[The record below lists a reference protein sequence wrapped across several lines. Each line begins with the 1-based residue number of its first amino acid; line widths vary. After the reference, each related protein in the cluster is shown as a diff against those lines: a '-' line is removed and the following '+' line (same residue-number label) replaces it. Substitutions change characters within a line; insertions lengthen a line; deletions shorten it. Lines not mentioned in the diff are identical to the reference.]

1 MYSERIFKVKS
12 VKNVYIY
19 IYNAV
24 ISILKLGISW
34 ILAET
39 IIREYFNYN

>member
-1 MYSERIFKVKS
+1 MIYVKNTNEIQMYSERIFKVKS

-24 ISILKLGISW
+24 ISILKLGIS
-34 ILAET
+34 
-39 IIREYFNYN
+39 